1 MKQYFNGNY
10 LIYETEKHNITELT
24 HCTLLRTKFN
34 IYKGYISLTYVIK
47 LYNTKII
54 NLVIMQFHI

>member
-1 MKQYFNGNY
+1 MKQYLNCKY

-24 HCTLLRTKFN
+24 QRTKFN

-47 LYNTKII
+47 KLYNTKII
-54 NLVIMQFHI
+54 NLVIRKFHI